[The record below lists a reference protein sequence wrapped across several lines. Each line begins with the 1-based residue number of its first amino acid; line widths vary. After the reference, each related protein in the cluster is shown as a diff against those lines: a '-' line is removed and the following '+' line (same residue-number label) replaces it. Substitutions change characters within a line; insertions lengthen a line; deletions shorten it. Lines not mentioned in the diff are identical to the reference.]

1 MSGPATAAFSF
12 APFGAI
18 ALAALALREAHQMGR
33 EYQDVFAEIKSRTDA
48 LNQARDASRQ
58 ARIEERKVLRNHA
71 QQSESRLERLRGLLA
86 GVEEA
91 AGVRFVGEL
100 PAGVVPPVNRLTDG
114 WRRHIEAVEV
124 EAARIQDFIRQ
135 HNKALQEM
143 PADQDASEVLPVE
156 EALHVYMMHRAMQ
169 SQLDPQQS
177 DAVRKMVARILARLE
192 LDAGETVPV
201 ELDHLAK
208 SMVLAPDLARAEVL
222 AMELRL
228 QVQWLCEARAAAHAG
243 IEEARALLAAMAED
257 VPMELAQLL
266 EDVISGE
273 RVMDVP
279 VRELAQTALTTI
291 EVQRKTLQEEAATQ
305 VLEQSLRD
313 LGYEVDGLENTFFIE
328 GGVAHFQR
336 HGWGEY
342 FVRMRVGVED
352 KTLNFNVVRARG
364 TADSA
369 ERKRIDAMAEDRWC
383 SEFPIMLETLKAR
396 GITLDVKRLLGAGE
410 LPVQVVDA
418 ASLPTAAS
426 EEHRRATPMQ
436 QEVKR

>member
-1 MSGPATAAFSF
+1 MSGPATAAFNF

-33 EYQDVFAEIKSRTDA
+33 EYQDVFAEIKNRTDA
-48 LNQARDASRQ
+48 LNQARGAAQQ
-58 ARIEERKVLRNHA
+58 ARIEERKVLRNRA
-71 QQSESRLERLRGLLA
+71 QQSESRLVRLRGLLA

-91 AGVRFVGEL
+91 AGIRFVGEL
-100 PAGVVPPVNRLTDG
+100 PVGVAAPVDRLTDG
-114 WRRHIEAVEV
+114 WRRHIEAVEA
-124 EAARIQDFIRQ
+124 EAARIQDFIRL

-143 PADQDASEVLPVE
+143 PAEQDASEVQPVE

-169 SQLDPQQS
+169 SQLDPEQS
-177 DAVRKMVARILARLE
+177 SVVRQMVARILARLE
-192 LDAGETVPV
+192 LDVGEAVPV

-208 SMVLAPDLARAEVL
+208 SIVLAPDLARAEVL

-228 QVQWLCEARAAAHAG
+228 RVQRLSDARAVDNAG
-243 IEEARALLAAMAED
+243 VEEARALLASMAED
-257 VPMELAQLL
+257 IPLELAQLL
-266 EDVISGE
+266 EEVVAGE
-273 RVMDVP
+273 RAMDAP
-279 VRELAQTALTTI
+279 IRDLAHTALVTI
-291 EVQRKTLQEEAATQ
+291 EAQRKQLQEEAAAQ

-313 LGYEVDGLENTFFIE
+313 LGYEVDGVENTFFME

-364 TADSA
+364 AAESA
-369 ERKRIDAMAEDRWC
+369 ERRRVDAMAEDRWC
-383 SEFPIMLETLKAR
+383 SEFPKMLETLKAR

-418 ASLPTAAS
+418 STLPAAVS
-426 EEHRRATPMQ
+426 AEQRRGTPKQ
-436 QEVKR
+436 QEIKR

>member
-33 EYQDVFAEIKSRTDA
+33 EYLDVFAEIKSRTDA
-48 LNQARDASRQ
+48 LNQARDASQRS
-58 ARIEERKVLRNHA
+58 RIEERKVLRNRA

-100 PAGVVPPVNRLTDG
+100 PAGVVPPVDRLTDG
-114 WRRHIEAVEV
+114 WRRHIEAVAI

-135 HNKALQEM
+135 HSKASQEM
-143 PADQDASEVLPVE
+143 TADQDASEVLPVE

-177 DAVRKMVARILARLE
+177 DAVRKMVTRILARLD

-228 QVQWLCEARAAAHAG
+228 QVQWLCEARAAATAG

-291 EVQRKTLQEEAATQ
+291 EAQRKTLQEEAAAQ

-313 LGYEVDGLENTFFIE
+313 LGYEVDGVENTFFIE

-342 FVRMRVGVED
+342 FVRMRVGAED

-364 TADSA
+364 AADSA

-436 QEVKR
+436 REVKR

>member
-33 EYQDVFAEIKSRTDA
+33 EYQEVFEEIKSRSDA
-48 LNQARDASRQ
+48 LNTARVNSQ
-58 ARIEERKVLRNHA
+58 KARIEERVVLRNRA
-71 QQSESRLERLRGLLA
+71 QQSESRLERLKGLLA

-91 AGVRFVGEL
+91 SGVRFVGEL
-100 PAGVVPPVNRLTDG
+100 PAGVTPPLDRQSDG
-114 WRRHIEAVEV
+114 WRRHIEAVET
-124 EAARIQDFIRQ
+124 EASRIQDFIRQ
-135 HNKALQEM
+135 HNRAMQQM
-143 PADQDASEVLPVE
+143 PDEQDASEVLPVE

-169 SQLDPQQS
+169 AQLDPQQS
-177 DAVRKMVARILARLE
+177 DSVRKIVARILARLD
-192 LDAGETVPV
+192 LHSGETVPV

-208 SMVLAPDLARAEVL
+208 SVVLASDLARAEAL
-222 AMELRL
+222 ALELRL
-228 QVQWLCEARAAAHAG
+228 QVQRLCEARAAAIAG
-243 IEEARALLAAMAED
+243 VDEARRLLEAMAED
-257 VPMELAQLL
+257 IPMELAQLL

-273 RVMDVP
+273 RVMDAP
-279 VRELAQTALTTI
+279 VRDLAQTALTTI
-291 EVQRKTLQEEAATQ
+291 EAQRKKLQEEAAAQ

-313 LGYEVDGLENTFFIE
+313 LGYEVDGVESTFFIE

-364 TADSA
+364 AAESA

-383 SEFPIMLETLKAR
+383 SEFPKMLETLKAR

-418 ASLPTAAS
+418 STLPASVS
-426 EEHRRATPMQ
+426 EVQRRATPRQ